1 MEAEYILILRQDHK
15 NIATKLN
22 INVLLCYLSYG
33 YFTNVE
39 PNYKKSLTES
49 FFYVKLSKRDD
60 VTRFFC
66 SLNTILLRVSMDI
79 VEACFVAIYPFCC
92 LNLQI
97 YRILHI
103 VVVVYRYYA

>member
-1 MEAEYILILRQDHK
+1 MSI
-15 NIATKLN
+15 
-22 INVLLCYLSYG
+22 
-33 YFTNVE
+33 
-39 PNYKKSLTES
+39 
-49 FFYVKLSKRDD
+49 FYVKLSKRDD

-97 YRILHI
+97 YRILPI
-103 VVVVYRYYA
+103 VVVVHSLLRKYFLYRGCMKSDRKEREK